1 MRYIPRVSLY
11 EGSLNRGSSV
21 KHATVSAW
29 RWGWVKEK
37 IDARTP
43 VRSCALVKFPQK
55 RTERMKKRLAPVVLT
70 LDRAIHRTN
79 HYPLG
84 KYYVVQRTEIYLVDS
99 VIHL

>member
-11 EGSLNRGSSV
+11 EGSLNRGFTLQLFFFSV

-43 VRSCALVKFPQK
+43 RSFLRACQIPP
-55 RTERMKKRLAPVVLT
+55 KKKGKNEKTSGAGCLNVGQS
-70 LDRAIHRTN
+70 
-79 HYPLG
+79 YPPDKSLS
-84 KYYVVQRTEIYLVDS
+84 TA
-99 VIHL
+99 

>member
-43 VRSCALVKFPQK
+43 RSFLRACQIPS
-55 RTERMKKRLAPVVLT
+55 KKNGKNEKTSGAGCLNVGQS
-70 LDRAIHRTN
+70 
-79 HYPLG
+79 YPPDKSLSTG
-84 KYYVVQRTEIYLVDS
+84 
-99 VIHL
+99 

>member
-37 IDARTP
+37 IDARSGHPP
-43 VRSCALVKFPQK
+43 VRSCALVKFPP
-55 RTERMKKRLAPVVLT
+55 KKNGKNEKTSGAGCLNVGQS
-70 LDRAIHRTN
+70 
-79 HYPLG
+79 YPPDKSLSTG
-84 KYYVVQRTEIYLVDS
+84 
-99 VIHL
+99 

>member
-37 IDARTP
+37 IDARSGHP
-43 VRSCALVKFPQK
+43 PFVLARLSNSPKK
-55 RTERMKKRLAPVVLT
+55 ERK
-70 LDRAIHRTN
+70 
-79 HYPLG
+79 
-84 KYYVVQRTEIYLVDS
+84 E
-99 VIHL
+99 